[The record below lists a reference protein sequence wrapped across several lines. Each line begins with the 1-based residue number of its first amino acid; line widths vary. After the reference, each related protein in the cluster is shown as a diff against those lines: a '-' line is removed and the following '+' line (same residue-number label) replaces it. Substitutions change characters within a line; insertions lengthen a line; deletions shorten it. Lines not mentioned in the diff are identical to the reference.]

1 MKKFY
6 TSALAVLT
14 FSASLIAQSWQTVGS
29 GFLNSGDIA
38 TNLQVLSYEDTAFV
52 AYADMNVVKLKKR
65 SGNNWVTVANQN
77 TENNHFKLIYGTD
90 NKPYFVTLSRAAS
103 IVSVGSTGFFADIHE
118 YDNGSLSLIESR
130 EMQFVPSGTDMSL
143 QVSNFDFTI
152 RPNGDMAGIIRYPS
166 AARSVYNV
174 KIGSNPWF
182 TETVYYQT
190 IGGTVGNAIE
200 KSNITFFDDGVMIL
214 SRLFNQSAGTAHLFL
229 HDNTSSTPTSSILN
243 DGSFGV
249 ATSSVN
255 PMSVTSR
262 ADTVYMAYRDNSNLA
277 QFRKF
282 YHEPT
287 ATEPLASEHLQ
298 TFGSEILG
306 MQLDFTSTNN
316 YMSYIEQD
324 NTTFEI
330 NAYVNDLSVNYT
342 ISGGQVVAG
351 SPFSLGEM
359 VVSPQVMSVNP
370 SNGEI
375 YVAYIHGP
383 PMTQSIV
390 RKFGCGTV
398 SIDYSSDDNELYVS
412 SAHAPTASYEWRKC
426 GETDVI
432 SVGTF
437 ISPTESGDYQVTVS
451 EGNCVITS
459 ACYTVDLSTG
469 EPASIGTNEQADLL
483 MFPNP
488 ASSEVTIINAENNT
502 DLTIYDLTGQVVYQ
516 NSFSGAIKIN
526 TENWSTGVYL
536 LNLSDTNQIR
546 TKRLI
551 IK

>member
-1 MKKFY
+1 
-6 TSALAVLT
+6 
-14 FSASLIAQSWQTVGS
+14 
-29 GFLNSGDIA
+29 
-38 TNLQVLSYEDTAFV
+38 
-52 AYADMNVVKLKKR
+52 
-65 SGNNWVTVANQN
+65 
-77 TENNHFKLIYGTD
+77 
-90 NKPYFVTLSRAAS
+90 
-103 IVSVGSTGFFADIHE
+103 
-118 YDNGSLSLIESR
+118 
-130 EMQFVPSGTDMSL
+130 
-143 QVSNFDFTI
+143 
-152 RPNGDMAGIIRYPS
+152 
-166 AARSVYNV
+166 
-174 KIGSNPWF
+174 
-182 TETVYYQT
+182 
-190 IGGTVGNAIE
+190 
-200 KSNITFFDDGVMIL
+200 
-214 SRLFNQSAGTAHLFL
+214 LFNQSAGTAHLFL

-287 ATEPLASEHLQ
+287 ATDPLASEHLQ
-298 TFGSEILG
+298 TFGSEVLG
-306 MQLDFTSTNN
+306 MQLDFTSPNN

-324 NTTFEI
+324 NTTFEM

-412 SAHAPTASYEWRKC
+412 SVHAPTASYEWRKC